1 MRVRLIL
8 VLLSLTTVLSA
19 QSELRFSAERSSSV
33 FAEGR
38 ERIVLTGNARVES
51 DEFEMT
57 ATEISIFGE
66 DQRYVE
72 ANGSVTVFDREND
85 LYLTSESMLIDRE
98 DDFLR
103 ARGNAYMEDRENVVV
118 VKGELI
124 RNWNQDDLT
133 EISVNVRILG
143 EDYTARGQFARYRRS
158 SDILELSG
166 TPQVFW
172 RGDEYRADR
181 ITIDTANDEIDF
193 LGDVEAVVRQEDQP
207 DDMVSGGPEPT
218 GETTEEPTE
227 EPDDE

>member
-38 ERIVLTGNARVES
+38 ERIELTGNARVES

-158 SDILELSG
+158 SDILEL
-166 TPQVFW
+166 
-172 RGDEYRADR
+172 
-181 ITIDTANDEIDF
+181 
-193 LGDVEAVVRQEDQP
+193 
-207 DDMVSGGPEPT
+207 
-218 GETTEEPTE
+218 
-227 EPDDE
+227 

>member
-38 ERIVLTGNARVES
+38 ERIELTGNARVES

-218 GETTEEPTE
+218 E

>member
-38 ERIVLTGNARVES
+38 ERIELTGNARVES

>member
-1 MRVRLIL
+1 MRVPLIL

-19 QSELRFSAERSSSV
+19 QSELRFSAQRSSSV

-66 DQRYVE
+66 NQRYVE

-85 LYLTSESMLIDRE
+85 LYLTSDSMLIDRE

-103 ARGNAYMEDRENVVV
+103 ARGQAYMEDRENVVV
-118 VKGELI
+118 VKGGLI

-181 ITIDTANDEIDF
+181 ITIDIANDEIDF

-218 GETTEEPTE
+218 E